1 MSWAR
6 NRLDSLIDIARN
18 ARKSGDR
25 DAQLDDL
32 VAKLSEVLRADR
44 STLYRIDPA
53 TGELCSRVTQGDDA
67 LEIRLKV
74 GQGLA
79 GWVAMTGIPLRIN
92 DVLKD
97 DRFDAR
103 WDKASGYRTE
113 TVLCAPLLDHAGT
126 LIGVLQVLNKPRGF
140 DDDDL
145 AFVEAVAAIFA
156 MVEENLAL
164 RAG

>member
-6 NRLDSLIDIARN
+6 RRLDALIDIARS
-18 ARKSGDR
+18 AGKSGHR

-32 VAKLSEVLRADR
+32 VAKLSEVLGADR
-44 STLYRIDPA
+44 STLYLMDPA
-53 TGELCSRVTQGDDA
+53 TGELHSRITQGDDA

-113 TVLCAPLLDHAGT
+113 KVLCVPLLDHAGKV
-126 LIGVLQVLNKPRGF
+126 IGVLQVLNKRGGF
-140 DDDDL
+140 DDEDL
-145 AFVEAVAAIFA
+145 VFIEAVAAIFA
-156 MVEENLAL
+156 LVEENLAL
-164 RAG
+164 RA